1 MRAAIAE
8 ERNRLLHIAAN
19 SGHVADY
26 LSGLSYEEFAA
37 TGLASDA
44 VECCLLRI
52 DRAAAGV
59 APGRLEAI
67 VPCETW
73 TRIRAMADY
82 LRHRTRPGDPKRIW
96 QVATNDVP
104 VLRERCEAALAE
116 GK

>member
-1 MRAAIAE
+1 MQAAIAE
-8 ERNRLLHIAAN
+8 ERDRLLHMAVN

-37 TGLASDA
+37 TALALDA

-52 DRAAAGV
+52 DRAAAGI

-67 VPCETW
+67 VPRRTW

-96 QVATNDVP
+96 QVAMDDVP
-104 VLRERCEAALAE
+104 VLRERCEAALTE
-116 GK
+116 

>member
-8 ERNRLLHIAAN
+8 DRNRVLHMAAN

-37 TGLASDA
+37 TGLAVDA

-52 DRAAAGV
+52 DRAGAAI

-67 VPCETW
+67 VPSTTW
-73 TRIRAMADY
+73 TRIRAVADY

-96 QVATNDVP
+96 EVAANDLP
-104 VLRERCEAALAE
+104 LLREGCEAAMAE
-116 GK
+116 